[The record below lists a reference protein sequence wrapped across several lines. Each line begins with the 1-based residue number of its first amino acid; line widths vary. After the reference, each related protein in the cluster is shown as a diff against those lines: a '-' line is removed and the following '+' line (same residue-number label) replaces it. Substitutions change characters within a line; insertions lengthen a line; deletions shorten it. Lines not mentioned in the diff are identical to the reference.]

1 MNKNLDEIVE
11 YRGVTDLVVAEVLSD
26 NNKEGEGYKTG
37 EVYELAG
44 VGEISNIF
52 YGAAKTKLKESGF
65 DLNMTIPQPCWTKD
79 LPAVANKSLV
89 MIIPFKIENKDCFVE
104 IVLF

>member
-44 VGEISNIF
+44 VGEIS
-52 YGAAKTKLKESGF
+52 KL
-65 DLNMTIPQPCWTKD
+65 
-79 LPAVANKSLV
+79 SL
-89 MIIPFKIENKDCFVE
+89 IHI
-104 IVLF
+104 

>member
-44 VGEISNIF
+44 VGEISKSTSNSSESKYYNNMAAIVINSV
-52 YGAAKTKLKESGF
+52 GADEIKCSTSVLPLDKL
-65 DLNMTIPQPCWTKD
+65 
-79 LPAVANKSLV
+79 
-89 MIIPFKIENKDCFVE
+89 
-104 IVLF
+104 

>member
-44 VGEISNIF
+44 VGKISKSTSNSSESKYYNNKAPRTF
-52 YGAAKTKLKESGF
+52 LSGNVRGAFCVSNNPEG
-65 DLNMTIPQPCWTKD
+65 
-79 LPAVANKSLV
+79 
-89 MIIPFKIENKDCFVE
+89 
-104 IVLF
+104 